1 LFFFEIVEP
10 YSLTAAHER
19 TPCTIYCYPSRRNKA
34 FIAYGCLILFFAV
47 LLTLGRVNSSRMMND
62 FIIVNN
68 SFIFFIER
76 LMINKLNGE
85 LKKTNQ
91 RLDEIK
97 IVSAENI
104 EQKLTKQVRKKI

>member
-1 LFFFEIVEP
+1 
-10 YSLTAAHER
+10 
-19 TPCTIYCYPSRRNKA
+19 
-34 FIAYGCLILFFAV
+34 
-47 LLTLGRVNSSRMMND
+47 MMNG
-62 FIIVNN
+62 FIILNN
-68 SFIFFIER
+68 SLIFFIER